1 MRRAPAPRPRMA
13 RLTPSGCTGG
23 RRATVVPTLGGLLV
37 ASARGIERADRLAL
51 PLGARHASSP
61 PELGPVLA
69 ELGWMSGLGGL
80 RLMEISL
87 TLPLWFIV
95 YYINELSKKRN
106 SAVLLERPHLARTR
120 PATPLDFFFC

>member
-1 MRRAPAPRPRMA
+1 M
-13 RLTPSGCTGG
+13 
-23 RRATVVPTLGGLLV
+23 VPTLGGLLV

-69 ELGWMSGLGGL
+69 ELGWMSGLGGP

-95 YYINELSKKRN
+95 YYINELSKKKN
-106 SAVLLERPHLARTR
+106 NNNFG
-120 PATPLDFFFC
+120 PAAFV